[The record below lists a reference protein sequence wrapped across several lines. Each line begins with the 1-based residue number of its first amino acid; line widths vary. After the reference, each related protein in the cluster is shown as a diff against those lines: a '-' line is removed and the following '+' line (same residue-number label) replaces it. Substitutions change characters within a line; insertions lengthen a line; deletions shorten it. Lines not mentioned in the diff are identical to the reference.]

1 MNRWSCLAPT
11 WSDQRYLVLDRAVR
25 WEETHPHHFWCVK
38 RGIPHIIFVYRKKN
52 PNLSENTD
60 GQIVC
65 KKLVNALAKLKKST
79 KTPEFV
85 VEMTELELVS
95 NYQKLGGV
103 SREFGKLDLKNC
115 FQNHWLTNMAEH
127 HVRPIQS
134 GCRWSENWD
143 TRKNKMGLP

>member
-1 MNRWSCLAPT
+1 M
-11 WSDQRYLVLDRAVR
+11 
-25 WEETHPHHFWCVK
+25 
-38 RGIPHIIFVYRKKN
+38 YRKKN

-95 NYQKLGGV
+95 NYQKLGGD

-115 FQNHWLTNMAEH
+115 FQNH
-127 HVRPIQS
+127 
-134 GCRWSENWD
+134 
-143 TRKNKMGLP
+143 